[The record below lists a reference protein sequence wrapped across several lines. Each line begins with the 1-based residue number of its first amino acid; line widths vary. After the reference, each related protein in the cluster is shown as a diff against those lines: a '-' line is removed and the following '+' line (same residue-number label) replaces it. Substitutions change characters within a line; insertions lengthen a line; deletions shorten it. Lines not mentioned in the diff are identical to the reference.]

1 MSKQIG
7 STLIPRFVSGEGP
20 VCARPLT
27 ARPARVM
34 IIGAKSPEWGKGMDA
49 QGHNPEKP
57 QEILNRLEALYEAL
71 SEGSIFDRWFRSSTS
86 TEPEPMFTEFLKSV
100 QELLS
105 ELAESLRGAD
115 NEERSQVALDAARLM
130 LRVKPVNEK
139 SQAEWYMVAGEYSF
153 SALIP
158 LTPKDTLKSIRDAY
172 VRGTPKRM
180 MYPRQRELL
189 KLMEEAVR

>member
-1 MSKQIG
+1 M
-7 STLIPRFVSGEGP
+7 
-20 VCARPLT
+20 
-27 ARPARVM
+27 
-34 IIGAKSPEWGKGMDA
+34 GMDA
-49 QGHNPEKP
+49 QGHSPEKP
-57 QEILNRLEALYEAL
+57 QEILNRLEARYEAL
-71 SEGSIFDRWFRSSTS
+71 SEAAGAREKPKVTLGSIFDRWFRSSTT

-115 NEERSQVALDAARLM
+115 KEERSQVALDAARLM

-189 KLMEEAVR
+189 KLMEEAIR